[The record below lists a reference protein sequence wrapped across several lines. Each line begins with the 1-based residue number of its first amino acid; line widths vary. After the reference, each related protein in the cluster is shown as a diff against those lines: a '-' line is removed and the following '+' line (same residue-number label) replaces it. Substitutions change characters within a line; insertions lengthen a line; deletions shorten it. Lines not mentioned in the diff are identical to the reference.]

1 MFHQMVSRVTS
12 AQETLV
18 HIGFLEIHFT
28 ALDWKHIFDWNHSRK
43 SLLLVIDLITDY
55 LEQMFISKLMKE
67 NSFLICDGK
76 ISDPPLYVDF
86 FNRDGITILAFLN
99 MELHKYFQI
108 FSLKVKVVDKTTL
121 LNSVLRILNSFIYV

>member
-1 MFHQMVSRVTS
+1 MFHQIVSRVTS

-18 HIGFLEIHFT
+18 HKGFLEIHFT
-28 ALDWKHIFDWNHSRK
+28 ALDWKHIFDWNRSRK
-43 SLLLVIDLITDY
+43 SLLLVTDLITDY

-67 NSFLICDGK
+67 NSFLKCDGK

-86 FNRDGITILAFLN
+86 FNRDRITILAFLN

-108 FSLKVKVVDKTTL
+108 FSLKVKVVDKITL
-121 LNSVLRILNSFIYV
+121 LNSVFTYFKIYVF